1 MDGGFLDLYAILSTY
16 MPGCNKLSMY
26 QGFNVLAYI
35 RFQLLSIDTGWEVHA
50 CS

>member
-26 QGFNVLAYI
+26 QGFNVLAYMQMSFLKI
-35 RFQLLSIDTGWEVHA
+35 KLGCYNA
-50 CS
+50 